1 MSPSARKSHR
11 FWIGIENI
19 CLVMGCSAVMN
30 KITQNVLAS
39 HLNATLLSG
48 LKKYTEK
55 VIFNSQLTIENEMFM
70 KKINSKLLI
79 LPFVLKKMGT
89 TMNSP
94 NTGEVKRMIGNR
106 FRILFLMVMLK
117 IFLQKK

>member
-1 MSPSARKSHR
+1 
-11 FWIGIENI
+11 
-19 CLVMGCSAVMN
+19 MN